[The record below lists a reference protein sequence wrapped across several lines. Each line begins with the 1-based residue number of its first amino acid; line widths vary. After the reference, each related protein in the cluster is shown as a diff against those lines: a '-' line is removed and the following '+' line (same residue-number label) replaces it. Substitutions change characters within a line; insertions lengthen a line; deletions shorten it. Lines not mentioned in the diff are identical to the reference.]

1 MYIKT
6 TDGEHNVAS
15 QAVGGTGLGLGIA
28 GTALDL
34 LSGNGNGLL
43 GGLFG
48 GGCADARST
57 VATLQAELAKEKAER
72 YADSVGIGVYKDA
85 IALSNKN
92 DDKIQSNYVELAKA
106 IAALERRR
114 NMQCCFG

>member
-28 GTALDL
+28 GTALAL
-34 LSGNGNGLL
+34 LNGNGNGLL

-48 GGCADARST
+48 A
-57 VATLQAELAKEKAER
+57 VALML
-72 YADSVGIGVYKDA
+72 VP
-85 IALSNKN
+85 L
-92 DDKIQSNYVELAKA
+92 
-106 IAALERRR
+106 
-114 NMQCCFG
+114 